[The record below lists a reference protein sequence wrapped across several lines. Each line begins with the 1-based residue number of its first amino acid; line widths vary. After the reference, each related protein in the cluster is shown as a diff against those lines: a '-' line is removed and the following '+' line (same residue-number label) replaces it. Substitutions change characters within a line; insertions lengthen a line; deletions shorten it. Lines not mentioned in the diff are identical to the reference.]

1 MVPAVALAELD
12 EVRAMVNAIWG
23 GEVVPPRNLLRGLA
37 VGGASLLV
45 ARRAGEPMAFAL
57 GFLGWERGVHLHS
70 HQVGV
75 VDGLRGSGV
84 GLAMKLAQRAE
95 CLDHGITEMRWT
107 FDPMLWGNARFN
119 LLRLG
124 ATVVDFLPDCYGR
137 RVDAFNTG
145 DTTDRLEVSWR
156 LDAPVGGAH
165 VRPHADD
172 TVLEVP
178 HDYHGLRNAEPEV
191 AAAARVRVGTV
202 LGAAFAEGRS
212 VRGLTEGGYVVEGR

>member
-1 MVPAVALAELD
+1 
-12 EVRAMVNAIWG
+12 
-23 GEVVPPRNLLRGLA
+23 
-37 VGGASLLV
+37 
-45 ARRAGEPMAFAL
+45 
-57 GFLGWERGVHLHS
+57 
-70 HQVGV
+70 
-75 VDGLRGSGV
+75 
-84 GLAMKLAQRAE
+84 
-95 CLDHGITEMRWT
+95 MRWT

-137 RVDAFNTG
+137 RIDAFNTG

-165 VRPHADD
+165 VQPHAHD

-191 AAAARVRVGTV
+191 AAAARVRVGAV

-212 VRGLTEGGYVVEGR
+212 VRGLAEGGYVVEGR